1 MSPILDSL
9 DRTLLDGWQ
18 RDFPLVPR
26 PFAEIGAKLDIA
38 EAEVLERLRRLSG
51 AGAISRIGAT
61 LRPNTAGASTLA
73 AVAAPEFRIDEI
85 AAVIGA
91 EPGVNHSYLRE
102 NDWNIWFVATGPDRA
117 HVEATLERIRRHTGL
132 EVLDLP
138 LVRPFNISLAFA
150 LDGPGKLPPAR
161 EDVDA
166 GALLPGDRDIMQGLT
181 SGLPIVSRPF
191 GELAAELDR
200 PEAEVLERIAA
211 LAAAGVLSRIGV
223 ILRHRALGWRA
234 NAMVVWD
241 LPPEEAGRIGP
252 VLAAVPG
259 VTLCYQ
265 RRPLPGIWPY
275 TLYCMI
281 HARTRHEAMAVLD
294 RACAEAGLD
303 GVPHQVLFSLRCFKQ
318 TGALVAPAAGA
329 AA

>member
-9 DRTLLDGWQ
+9 DRALLDGWQ
-18 RDFPLVPR
+18 RDFPLVSR
-26 PFAEIGAKLDIA
+26 PFAEIGRELEIP
-38 EAEVLERLRRLSG
+38 EAEVLERLRRLSE

-61 LRPNTAGASTLA
+61 CRPNTAGASTLA
-73 AVAAPEFRIDEI
+73 AVAAPEFRIDEV
-85 AAVIGA
+85 AEVIGA

-102 NDWNIWFVATGPDRA
+102 NDWNIWFVATGPDRD
-117 HVEATLERIRRHTGL
+117 HVEATLARIHLRTGL

-150 LDGPGKLPPAR
+150 LDGPGRLPPAR
-161 EDVDA
+161 DDVDA
-166 GALLPGDRDIMQGLT
+166 GVMLPGDREIMQGLS
-181 SGLPIVSRPF
+181 SGLPIAARPF
-191 GELAAELDR
+191 AEFARDLGQ
-200 PEAEVLERIAA
+200 PEEEVLARIAA

-223 ILRHRALGWRA
+223 ILRHRALGWRS

-241 LPPEEAGRIGP
+241 LPPEEAARIGP
-252 VLAAVPG
+252 ALAAVPG

-265 RRPLPGIWPY
+265 RRPAAKIWPY

-281 HARTRHEAMAVLD
+281 HARSRQEAMAVLD
-294 RACAEAGLD
+294 RACGETGLA

-318 TGALVAPAAGA
+318 TGAMVAPSAGA

>member
-1 MSPILDSL
+1 MSPIVDSL
-9 DRTLLDGWQ
+9 DRALLDGWQ
-18 RDFPLVPR
+18 RDLPLVPR
-26 PFAEIGAKLDIA
+26 PFAEIGAKLAIP
-38 EAEVLERLRRLSG
+38 EAEVLERLRRLSE

-61 LRPNTAGASTLA
+61 CRPNIAGASTLA

-85 AAVIGA
+85 AAIIGE

-102 NDWNIWFVATGPDRA
+102 NAWNIWFVTTGPDRD
-117 HVEATLERIRRHTGL
+117 HVAATLERIRRRTGL
-132 EVLDLP
+132 KVLDLP

-161 EDVDA
+161 EDIDVA
-166 GALLPGDRDIMQGLT
+166 ALLPGDRDIMQGLS
-181 SGLPIVSRPF
+181 SGLPIVACPF
-191 GELAAELDR
+191 AELADGLGR
-200 PEAEVLERIAA
+200 PEEEVLARIAA

-223 ILRHRALGWRA
+223 IVRHRALGWRS

-241 LPPEEAGRIGP
+241 LPPAEAGRIGP
-252 VLAAVPG
+252 ALAAVPG

-265 RRPLPGIWPY
+265 RRPASGVWPY

-294 RACAEAGLD
+294 RACDEAGLA

-318 TGALVAPAAGA
+318 TGALVAPSAGA